1 MRVVGGKFRGRNLT
15 PFKGSGIRP
24 TSDRAREAIFNV
36 LGQGLASTTVL
47 DIFAG
52 TGALGIEALSRGAA
66 SAIFIDNSKAA
77 TAVISKNVALCGLGR
92 ETKIIT
98 NDVLTALSYLKRQ
111 QGRAETQP
119 GGFDLIFLDAPY
131 NDLPLTE
138 AVLGIVIES
147 KLVKSN
153 GRIVCE
159 TAKKLPIKGL
169 PKGVTLIKE
178 KTYGDTLIYFLE
190 AE

>member
-1 MRVVGGKFRGRNLT
+1 MRVVGGRFRGRRLT
-15 PFKGSGIRP
+15 PFKATGIRP
-24 TSDRAREAIFNV
+24 TSDRAREATFNV
-36 LGQGLASTTVL
+36 LGQGLTGAAVL

-77 TAVISKNVALCGLGR
+77 AAVISKNIALCGLEK
-92 ETKIIT
+92 ETEIIT
-98 NDVLTALSYLKRQ
+98 SDALTALAYLKRQ
-111 QGRAETQP
+111 QGRAEAN
-119 GGFDLIFLDAPY
+119 GFDLIFLDAPY

-138 AVLGIVIES
+138 AVLDIIIES
-147 KLVKSN
+147 KLLKSN

-159 TAKKLPIKGL
+159 VAKKLPIKEL